1 MSQSNTKSPEYIT
14 CDICAEDIK
23 GNRARKLVNCVYC
36 QGSACRTC
44 WETYFLDT
52 KTIGCMYPSCQKT
65 WSYKSLH
72 DNFTHT
78 FINSKIKKIRE
89 DKYFEQ
95 EKALFPATQDL
106 VKNAINHD
114 KRNDI
119 NKHYM
124 DKYTVIRDNYYKHKL
139 ELMEHFGIRYPYT
152 GGYILTTSEPDSKHV
167 NLVTEDALYQ
177 IWKDEGKA
185 EWGDLDLYTSNKI
198 PISDILDNDAIDMM
212 NLLFV
217 KQHTRSCKGMR
228 VNRPE
233 YKCPIDTDGNVSHF
247 IACVIMLIY
256 HTAENH
262 LFEFITPNTKIW
274 DNRILYRI
282 YKKKYNEIN
291 RQYWDESRKLKDI
304 RNEELSH
311 IPTETQDLNRNNKQR
326 FIRSCPESECKGFLN
341 NNWKCGL
348 CENRVCSYCHV
359 SLGCDKDIDHE
370 CDPAAVET
378 AKLITSESKPCPG
391 CHINITKIDGCD
403 QMWCTQ
409 CKTAWDWKTGQIEK
423 RVHNPHYFEYL
434 RSGGNEL
441 AAARDP
447 NEIRCGREVDEFFV
461 NSLVTIM
468 KDKGIENDMGGLG
481 DALVSTLRSC
491 MHIANIIRKFDA
503 PEPNTEYPRVLYMR
517 GKIKIDE
524 FKRRIQMMHKK
535 YHKNKEI
542 YNILAMVNTSTTE
555 ILYRFR
561 ERLEQWQNKQI
572 NQIDWQDCWI
582 IMNEFTPLTEY
593 ANDCLLSISSVFK
606 SIPLKITYDELLKD
620 KDEPLLGLY
629 NCNTMKPIR

>member
-1 MSQSNTKSPEYIT
+1 MSRSTSKTEYIT
-14 CDICAEDIK
+14 CDICAEDIN

-44 WETYFLDT
+44 WETYFLDA

-72 DNFTHT
+72 DNFTHS

-119 NKHYM
+119 HKDYM
-124 DKYTVIRDNYYKHKL
+124 DKYTVIRDNYCKRKV
-139 ELMEHFGIRYPYT
+139 EIMKHFGRRYPYT
-152 GGYILTTSEPDSKHV
+152 GGYILTTYAPGSKHI

-185 EWGDLDLYTSNKI
+185 EWGDLDLYTSKKI

-212 NLLFV
+212 HRVFV
-217 KQHTRSCKGMR
+217 NQHTCSCKGMR

-247 IACVIMLIY
+247 IACVIMIIF
-256 HTAENH
+256 HTEGQ

-282 YKKKYNEIN
+282 YKKEYHEIN
-291 RQYWDESRKLKDI
+291 SQYWAESRTLKVI

-311 IPTETQDLNRNNKQR
+311 IPTETQDLNRNNTHR
-326 FIRSCPESECKGFLN
+326 FIRSCPEPECKGFLT
-341 NNWKCGL
+341 NNWRCGL
-348 CENRVCSYCHV
+348 CEKHVCSYCHV
-359 SLGCDKDIDHE
+359 SLGCDKDMDHE
-370 CDPAAVET
+370 CDPAMVET

-434 RSGGNEL
+434 RSGGNER
-441 AAARDP
+441 AARDP
-447 NEIRCGREVDEFFV
+447 NEIRCGREIDEFFV
-461 NSLVTIM
+461 TSMVTLFTEKNIQ
-468 KDKGIENDMGGLG
+468 NDMGVLG
-481 DALVSTLRSC
+481 DKLVSTLRSGL
-491 MHIANIIRKFDA
+491 HITSIIHKFND
-503 PEPNTEYPRVLYMR
+503 PEPNTEYLRILYMR
-517 GKIKIDE
+517 GKIKIEE

-561 ERLEQWQNKQI
+561 DRLENSQGEWGVEHV
-572 NQIDWQDCWI
+572 DWQDCRAI
-582 IMNEFTPLTEY
+582 LNEITPLTEY

-606 SIPLKITYDELLKD
+606 SIPLKITYDELIVRT
-620 KDEPLLGLY
+620 DEQIFGLY
-629 NCNTMKPIR
+629 NSNTMKPIR